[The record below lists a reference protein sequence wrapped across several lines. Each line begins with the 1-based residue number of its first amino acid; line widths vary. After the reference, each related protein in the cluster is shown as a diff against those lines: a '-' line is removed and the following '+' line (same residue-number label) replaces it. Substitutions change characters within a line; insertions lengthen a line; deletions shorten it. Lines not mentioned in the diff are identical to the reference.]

1 MLELRDIVKAY
12 RTSTLTQ
19 TALDG
24 VSVAFRDNEFV
35 AVLGQSGS
43 GKTTMLNVVGGLDH
57 VDDGDL
63 VIDGVSTKDFKDRD
77 WDAYRNNRIGFVF
90 QSYNLIPHQSVLANV
105 ELALTLSGV
114 SRAERRQR
122 ALSALEQVGLA
133 DHVGKRPSQLSGG
146 QMQRVAIARALI
158 NDPEIL
164 LADEPTGALDSATS
178 VQVMDLLREVARDRL
193 VIMVTHNPELAHE
206 YATRIVELADG
217 SIVSD
222 TDPFEPDAALERR
235 AKAARR
241 TRMGALT
248 ALALSFNNLMTKKG
262 RTIMTSFAGS
272 IGIIGIALIL
282 ALANGV
288 NGYIARTEEET
299 LSSYPLQIER
309 LGMDYTAILSQAADS
324 SSASDLPSGAIG
336 ERRTLKD
343 MFGSATTNDLAHLKT
358 YLDHDGGGIDALTN
372 AVEYRYDVTP
382 QLYLPRGSGTT
393 GTGGAPTQ
401 VNPDSAFSAFGALTQ
416 QSQMSVFQQLATDTS
431 LYEDQYRLRSGRWP
445 SGADELVVVLS
456 PDGRITDATE
466 YALGLRDHD
475 ELEAM
480 MQTYA
485 SGQASGTAVA
495 SAASG
500 AGASAT
506 ASGSAATPS
515 ASASGT
521 PSATPSATASTSP
534 AERTLHDNDII
545 GRTLKLVP
553 AYERYQHDEDR
564 GVWVDKS
571 DDASFMGSLVDDGED
586 VRVVGVVQAKDKQGS
601 LSPGVYYTPAL
612 TSHLMEEADGADIV
626 KDQLAHPSTDVFS
639 GQSFAD
645 LAAGKGADSIDLS
658 SLFTIDSTKL
668 KSAFSVDSSK
678 IDASAL
684 DLSGIDLS
692 GISSEPLDLSGLDLT
707 ALQDADPQIDLSGID
722 LSSTSLADLATQ
734 YPELA
739 DVDYPT
745 LISEALADGVIK
757 DGASGKVS
765 QMMTEVIAGFADY
778 QVEHAAGAD
787 AADPS
792 DDPDLAT
799 LTADYLAQPSVQKTI
814 SDTLGSD
821 DVIDSARLTANLTEA
836 LGDDPAV
843 ADVSEGV
850 REQLVTAI
858 GQQVAEQV
866 GSQITQA
873 LSASVQAAM
882 SQAMTQM
889 MTAVQQQIQTQVQA
903 AMTRMTEQIPAAM
916 TVDQSAFKDAF
927 KLDMTPTELAEL
939 MSTLVTTDTP
949 TYDTNL
955 SDLGWA
961 DPANPSGVDIYP
973 KDFESKDE
981 VKTLLADYS
990 SDQTA
995 EGHKDR
1001 AITYTDVVGT
1011 LMSSVTRIV
1020 NIISWML
1027 IAFVAIS
1034 LVVSSIMIA
1043 IITYISV
1050 LERKKEIG
1058 ILRAIGASKS
1068 DVRHVFNAETVI
1080 EGLLAGLLGVGITLL
1095 LCLPVNAIV
1104 NDRFG
1109 VYPIAQL
1116 PWTAGVVLILISVA
1130 LTVLAGLIPSGKA
1143 AREDPVEALRSE

>member
-43 GKTTMLNVVGGLDH
+43 GKTTMLNVIGGLDH
-57 VDDGDL
+57 FDDGDL

-114 SRAERRQR
+114 SRAERRER
-122 ALSALEQVGLA
+122 ALAALDQVGLA
-133 DHVGKRPSQLSGG
+133 DHAGKRPSQLSGG

-178 VQVMDLLREVARDRL
+178 VQVMDLLRDVARDRL

-217 SIVSD
+217 SIVADSD
-222 TDPFEPDAALERR
+222 PLEADAGPAHR
-235 AKAARR
+235 ARAARR

-299 LSSYPLQIER
+299 LASYPLQIER
-309 LGMDYTAILSQAADS
+309 LGMDYTAILSQAADDS
-324 SSASDLPSGAIG
+324 TASDLPDDAIG
-336 ERRTLKD
+336 ERRTLGD
-343 MFGSATTNDLAHLKT
+343 MFGSATTNDLAYLKA
-358 YLDHDGGGIDALTN
+358 YLDGDGGGIDALTN

-382 QLYLPRGSGTT
+382 RLYLPRSASTT
-393 GTGGAPTQ
+393 GLGGAPTQ
-401 VNPDSAFSAFGALTQ
+401 VNPDSAFSSFGALTQ
-416 QSQMSVFQQLATDTS
+416 QSQMSVFQQLSSDTS

-445 SGADELVVVLS
+445 SAADELVVVLS
-456 PDGRITDATE
+456 SDGRITDAAE
-466 YALGLRDHD
+466 YALGLRDHA

-485 SGQASGTAVA
+485 SGQA
-495 SAASG
+495 
-500 AGASAT
+500 AGAPVTSATAT
-506 ASGSAATPS
+506 ASGSAT
-515 ASASGT
+515 ASAS
-521 PSATPSATASTSP
+521 PSPSATATASGAA
-534 AERTLHDNDII
+534 AERTLHDNDLI

-553 AYERYQHDEDR
+553 AYERYQHDDDR

-571 DDASFMGSLVDDGED
+571 DDASFMGSLVDHGED
-586 VRVVGVVQAKDKQGS
+586 VRVVGVVQAEDKQGS
-601 LSPGVYYTPAL
+601 LTPGVYYAPAL
-612 TSHLMEEADGADIV
+612 TSHLMKKADDAAIV
-626 KDQLAHPSTDVFS
+626 KDQLAHPDTDVFS

-645 LAAGKGADSIDLS
+645 LAAGKGADSVDLS
-658 SLFTIDSTKL
+658 SLFTIDSARL
-668 KSAFSVDSSK
+668 KSAFSIDASK

-692 GISSEPLDLSGLDLT
+692 GISSEPLDLSGLDLS

-722 LSSTSLADLATQ
+722 LSQASLADLAAQ
-734 YPELA
+734 YPGLA

-745 LISEALADGVIK
+745 LIGDALSDGVIK

-778 QVEHAAGAD
+778 QAEHAAGTD
-787 AADPS
+787 AADPA

-799 LTADYLAQPSVQKTI
+799 LTADYLAQSDVQRTI

-821 DVIDSARLTANLTEA
+821 DVIDSERLTENVSKA

-843 ADVSEGV
+843 ADVSADV
-850 REQLVTAI
+850 REQLVSAI
-858 GQQVAEQV
+858 GQQVAAQV

-873 LSASVQAAM
+873 LSSSVQTAM

-889 MTAVQQQIQTQVQA
+889 MTALQQQIATQVQA
-903 AMTRMTEQIPAAM
+903 AMTRMTQQIPAAM
-916 TVDQSAFKDAF
+916 TIDQSAFKDALQ
-927 KLDMTPTELAEL
+927 LDMTPTELAEL
-939 MSTLVTTDTP
+939 MSTLVTTEVP

-961 DPANPSGVDIYP
+961 DPDNPSGIDIYP

-981 VKTLLADYS
+981 VKTLLADYNA
-990 SDQTA
+990 DQTA
-995 EGHKDR
+995 TGNEDR
-1001 AITYTDVVGT
+1001 VITYTDVVGT

-1058 ILRAIGASKS
+1058 ILRAIGASKA

-1104 NDRFG
+1104 DDRFG
-1109 VYPIAQL
+1109 VHPIAQL
-1116 PWTAGVVLILISVA
+1116 PWTAGVVLVLISVG
-1130 LTVLAGLIPSGKA
+1130 LTVLAGIIPSGKA

>member
-12 RTSTLTQ
+12 WTSPLTQ
-19 TALDG
+19 TALEG
-24 VSVAFRDNEFV
+24 VTVSFRDNEFV

-43 GKTTMLNVVGGLDH
+43 GKTTMLNVIGGLDH
-57 VDDGDL
+57 FDDGDL

-114 SRAERRQR
+114 SRAERRER
-122 ALSALEQVGLA
+122 ALAALDQVGLA

-178 VQVMDLLREVARDRL
+178 VQVMDLLRDVARDRL

-217 SIVSD
+217 SIVADSD
-222 TDPFEPDAALERR
+222 PLEADAGPAHR
-235 AKAARR
+235 ARAARR

-299 LSSYPLQIER
+299 LASYPLQIER
-309 LGMDYTAILSQAADS
+309 LGMDYTAILSQAADDS
-324 SSASDLPSGAIG
+324 TASDLPDDAIG
-336 ERRTLKD
+336 ERRTLGD
-343 MFGSATTNDLAHLKT
+343 MFGSATTNDLAHLKA
-358 YLDHDGGGIDALTN
+358 YLDGDGGGIDALTN

-382 QLYLPRGSGTT
+382 RLYLPRSASTT
-393 GTGGAPTQ
+393 GLGGAPTQ
-401 VNPDSAFSAFGALTQ
+401 VNPDSAFSSFGALTQ
-416 QSQMSVFQQLATDTS
+416 QSQMSVFQQLSSDTS

-445 SGADELVVVLS
+445 SAADELVVVLS
-456 PDGRITDATE
+456 SDGRVTDATE
-466 YALGLRDHD
+466 YALGLRDHA

-485 SGQASGTAVA
+485 SGQASGSPLASSASALSPTGSPAATA
-495 SAASG
+495 SAA
-500 AGASAT
+500 
-506 ASGSAATPS
+506 
-515 ASASGT
+515 
-521 PSATPSATASTSP
+521 PSATASAGATPAATSTAAP
-534 AERTLHDNDII
+534 AERTLHDNDLI

-553 AYERYQHDEDR
+553 AYERYQHDDAR

-571 DDASFMGSLVDDGED
+571 DDASFMGSLVDSGED
-586 VRVVGVVQAKDKQGS
+586 VRVVGVIQAKAKQGP
-601 LSPGVYYTPAL
+601 LNPGVYYTPAL
-612 TSHLMEEADGADIV
+612 TSHLMNVADGADIV
-626 KDQLAHPSTDVFS
+626 KDQLAHPDNDVFS
-639 GQSFAD
+639 GTSFAD
-645 LAAGKGADSIDLS
+645 LAAGKGADSVDLS
-658 SLFTIDSTKL
+658 SLFTIDSSKL
-668 KSAFSVDSSK
+668 KSAFSIDPSK

-684 DLSGIDLS
+684 DLSGLDLS
-692 GISSEPLDLSGLDLT
+692 GISSEPLDLSGLDLS

-722 LSSTSLADLATQ
+722 LSSTSLSGLATQ

-745 LISEALADGVIK
+745 LISTALADGVIK
-757 DGASGKVS
+757 DGASGRVS
-765 QMMTEVIAGFADY
+765 QMMTQVIAGFADY
-778 QVEHAAGAD
+778 QAEHAAGAD
-787 AADPS
+787 VSDPA

-799 LTADYLAQPSVQKTI
+799 LTSDYLAQSSVQKTI
-814 SDTLGSD
+814 FDTLGSD
-821 DVIDSARLTANLTEA
+821 AVIDSARLTENLTKA

-843 ADVSEGV
+843 ADVSASV
-850 REQLVTAI
+850 RDQLVTAI

>member
-12 RTSTLTQ
+12 RTSTFTQ

-63 VIDGVSTKDFKDRD
+63 VIDGVSTKDFRDRD

-382 QLYLPRGSGTT
+382 QLYLPRDAGTT
-393 GTGGAPTQ
+393 GLGGAPTQ
-401 VNPDSAFSAFGALTQ
+401 VNPDSAFSSFGALSR
-416 QSQMSVFQQLATDTS
+416 QSQMSTFKQLASDTS
-431 LYEDQYRLRSGRWP
+431 LYQDQYRLRSGRWP
-445 SGADELVVVLS
+445 SGANELVVVLT
-456 PDGRITDATE
+456 PDGRVTDATE
-466 YALGLRDHD
+466 YALGLRDHA

-485 SGQASGTAVA
+485 SGQASGSPLASSASTPSPTGSPTTTA
-495 SAASG
+495 SAA
-500 AGASAT
+500 
-506 ASGSAATPS
+506 
-515 ASASGT
+515 
-521 PSATPSATASTSP
+521 PSATASAGATPAATSTAAP
-534 AERTLHDNDII
+534 AERTLHGNDLI

-553 AYERYQHDEDR
+553 AYERYQHDDAR

-571 DDASFMGSLVDDGED
+571 DDASFMGSLVDSGED
-586 VRVVGVVQAKDKQGS
+586 VRVVGVIQAKDKQGS
-601 LSPGVYYTPAL
+601 LNPGVYYTPAL
-612 TSHLMEEADGADIV
+612 TSHLMKVADGADIV
-626 KDQLAHPSTDVFS
+626 KDQLAHPDKDVFS
-639 GQSFAD
+639 GTSFAD
-645 LAAGKGADSIDLS
+645 LAAGKGADSVDLS
-658 SLFTIDSTKL
+658 SLFTIDSSKL
-668 KSAFSVDSSK
+668 KSAFSIDPSK

-684 DLSGIDLS
+684 DLSGLDLS
-692 GISSEPLDLSGLDLT
+692 GITSEPLDLSRLDLS
-707 ALQDADPQIDLSGID
+707 ALQDANPQIDLSGID
-722 LSSTSLADLATQ
+722 LSSTSLSGLATQ

-745 LISEALADGVIK
+745 LISTALADGVIK
-757 DGASGKVS
+757 DGASGRVS
-765 QMMTEVIAGFADY
+765 QMMTQVIAGFADY
-778 QVEHAAGAD
+778 QAEHAAGAD
-787 AADPS
+787 ASDPA

-799 LTADYLAQPSVQKTI
+799 LTADYLAQPSVQRTI
-814 SDTLGSD
+814 SDTLGSGE
-821 DVIDSARLTANLTEA
+821 VIDSARLTENLTKA
-836 LGDDPAV
+836 LGDDAAV
-843 ADVSEGV
+843 ADVSASV
-850 REQLVTAI
+850 RDQLVTAI

-873 LSASVQAAM
+873 LAASVQAAM

-903 AMTRMTEQIPAAM
+903 AMTRVTEQIPAAM

-927 KLDMTPTELAEL
+927 TLDMTPTELAEL

-1001 AITYTDVVGT
+1001 AITYTDVVST

-1058 ILRAIGASKS
+1058 ILRAIGASKP

>member
-1 MLELRDIVKAY
+1 MLELCDIVKAY

-24 VSVAFRDNEFV
+24 VTVSFRDNEFV
-35 AVLGQSGS
+35 AILGQSGS
-43 GKTTMLNVVGGLDH
+43 GKTTMLNVIGGLDH
-57 VDDGDL
+57 FDDGDL

-114 SRAERRQR
+114 SRAERRER
-122 ALSALEQVGLA
+122 ALAALDQVGLA
-133 DHVGKRPSQLSGG
+133 DHVGKRPGQLSGG

-178 VQVMDLLREVARDRL
+178 VQVMDLLRDVARDRL
-193 VIMVTHNPELAHE
+193 VVMVTHNPELAHE

-222 TDPFEPDAALERR
+222 TDPLAPGAPLERR
-235 AKAARR
+235 ARAARR

-299 LSSYPLQIER
+299 LASYPLQIER
-309 LGMDYTAILSQAADS
+309 LGMDYTAILSQAADDS
-324 SSASDLPSGAIG
+324 TASDLPSGAIG

-393 GTGGAPTQ
+393 GPGGAPTQ
-401 VNPDSAFSAFGALTQ
+401 VNPDSAFSSFGALAQ
-416 QSQMSVFQQLATDTS
+416 QSQMSVFQQLASDTS

-456 PDGRITDATE
+456 PDGRITDAAE
-466 YALGLRDHD
+466 YALGLRDHA

-485 SGQASGTAVA
+485 SGQAAGSPVA
-495 SAASG
+495 SAVSG

-506 ASGSAATPS
+506 AS
-515 ASASGT
+515 ASA
-521 PSATPSATASTSP
+521 SATPSATPTAAGSASP
-534 AERTLHDNDII
+534 AERTLHDNDLI

-553 AYERYQHDEDR
+553 AYERYQHDDDR

-571 DDASFMGSLVDDGED
+571 DDAAFMGSLVDHGED

-601 LSPGVYYTPAL
+601 LAPGVYYTPAL
-612 TSHLMEEADGADIV
+612 TKHLMQEADGADIV
-626 KDQLAHPSTDVFS
+626 EAQLAHPGTDVFS
-639 GQSFAD
+639 GQSFTD

-658 SLFTIDSTKL
+658 SLFTIDSTRL
-668 KSAFSVDSSK
+668 KNAFSIDSSK

-684 DLSGIDLS
+684 DLSGVDLS
-692 GISSEPLDLSGLDLT
+692 GITSQPLDLSSLDLS
-707 ALQDADPQIDLSGID
+707 ALQDANPQIDLSGID
-722 LSSTSLADLATQ
+722 LSSTSLADLATK

-739 DVDYPT
+739 KIDYPT

-765 QMMTEVIAGFADY
+765 QVMTRVITGFADY
-778 QVEHAAGAD
+778 QAQHAAGANASD
-787 AADPS
+787 TS

-814 SDTLGSD
+814 FDTLRSD
-821 DVIDSARLTANLTEA
+821 DVIDSARLTENLTKA

-843 ADVSEGV
+843 SDVSADV
-850 REQLVTAI
+850 RDQLVTAI
-858 GQQVAEQV
+858 GEQVAGQV
-866 GSQITQA
+866 GQQITSA
-873 LSASVQAAM
+873 LSAAVQTAM
-882 SQAMTQM
+882 NQAMTQM
-889 MTAVQQQIQTQVQA
+889 MTAVQQQIATQVQA
-903 AMTRMTEQIPAAM
+903 AMSRMTQQIPAAM
-916 TVDQSAFKDAF
+916 TIDESAFKEAF
-927 KLDMTPTELAEL
+927 KLDMTPTALAEL
-939 MSTLVTTDTP
+939 MSTLVTTDVP

-961 DPANPSGVDIYP
+961 DPANPSGIDIYP
-973 KDFESKDE
+973 KDFKAKDE
-981 VKTLLADYS
+981 VKTLLADYNA
-990 SDQTA
+990 DQTA
-995 EGHKDR
+995 AGHKDR

-1095 LCLPVNAIV
+1095 LCLPVNVIV

-1109 VYPIAQL
+1109 VHPIAQL
-1116 PWTAGVVLILISVA
+1116 PWTAGVVLVLISVG
-1130 LTVLAGLIPSGKA
+1130 LTVLAGIIPSGKA